1 MRSLSILAFAVLL
14 PLSAQPNSELHRL
27 FRDYYEMT
35 LRESPESATAAGR
48 RDYNDRWTD
57 WSLKALAEE
66 KQHREEY
73 LKRLDAF
80 RNAQLDAQDRL
91 SFELLEYE
99 LRTSLEELNRLRNYE
114 VVNHF
119 FGPQLRVFS
128 NTAMA

>member
-48 RDYNDRWTD
+48 RDYNDKWTD

-66 KQHREEY
+66 KQHRQDY

-80 RNAQLDAQDRL
+80 RNADRL
-91 SFELLEYE
+91 RADDSNAIQKLVRRR
-99 LRTSLEELNRLRNYE
+99 RTERYPLIFDPDRDGL
-114 VVNHF
+114 F
-119 FGPQLRVFS
+119 D
-128 NTAMA
+128 